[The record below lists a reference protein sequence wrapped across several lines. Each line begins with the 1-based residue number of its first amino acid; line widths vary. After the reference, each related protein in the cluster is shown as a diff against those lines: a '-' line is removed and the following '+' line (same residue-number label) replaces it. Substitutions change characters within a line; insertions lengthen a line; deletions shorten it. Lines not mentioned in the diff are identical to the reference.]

1 MNRKESKRRQN
12 VTHVVLLFVTV
23 VIYRTH
29 LYTTKNFLN
38 IKKIGLKSSL
48 RFQPSER
55 LHTFFAK
62 DICNLC

>member
-29 LYTTKNFLN
+29 LKPTQKGETD
-38 IKKIGLKSSL
+38 IRSL
-48 RFQPSER
+48 TVASVCLP
-55 LHTFFAK
+55 FFAL
-62 DICNLC
+62 CNSATVCVTPPQ